1 MSRNM
6 LFALLAL
13 LVLTA
18 GCLEERVGTIVY
30 EKVVV
35 AEASN
40 AEDPLAE
47 GRQIYQTYCQGCH
60 AVTGKGTGMPNQ
72 PDFTRAAFFE
82 SNSDEKL
89 VDSIAN
95 GIAGTPMPPWKDKLT
110 PEDVQAVQKFE
121 KSFSGK

>member
-1 MSRNM
+1 MRNV
-6 LFALLAL
+6 LFAFVAL

-40 AEDPLAE
+40 AEDPLAK

-72 PDFTRAAFFE
+72 PDFTSAAFFE

-110 PEDVQAVQKFE
+110 PDDIQAVLKFE